1 MNKPQFVYVTYIA
14 STLEKVF
21 DALTDSELTKQ
32 YWFQS
37 SNVSDWKPG
46 SKWEHRRGENPARV
60 MICGEVVENARPKR
74 LVVTWA
80 HPEEAR
86 DASKVSRVTY
96 DLEPHEESVK
106 LTVTHSELEPE
117 SKMLAGISKGWPL
130 VLSNLKS
137 FLECGKA
144 AVLNKSTCS

>member
-1 MNKPQFVYVTYIA
+1 MNKPHFVYVTYIA

-21 DALTDSELTKQ
+21 DALTQSDLTKQ
-32 YWFQS
+32 YWFHH

-46 SKWEHRRGENPARV
+46 SKWEHRRDDDPASVRV
-60 MICGEVVENARPKR
+60 CGEVVEIARPKR

-80 HPEEAR
+80 HPEEAS
-86 DASKVSRVTY
+86 DPSKISRVAY
-96 DLEPHEESVK
+96 DLEPHEGSVK
-106 LTVTHSELEPE
+106 LTVTHNELEPE
-117 SKMLAGISKGWPL
+117 SKMLAAISKGWPL

-144 AVLNKSTCS
+144 PFNKSTC